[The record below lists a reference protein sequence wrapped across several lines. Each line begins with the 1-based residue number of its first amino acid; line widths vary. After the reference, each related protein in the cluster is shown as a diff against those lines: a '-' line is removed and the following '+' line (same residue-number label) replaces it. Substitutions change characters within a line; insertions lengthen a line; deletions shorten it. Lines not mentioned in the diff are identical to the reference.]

1 MARKLPPK
9 KQKTPG
15 FRNAVHA
22 SKGQWPHVGR
32 FACLKSLNGLLYEC
46 EIPMINYIECSYHTK
61 KKRTMGFLSDLN
73 SATYNSCYS
82 SSTNVTLSP
91 INNCSFLRL
100 TVH

>member
-46 EIPMINYIECSYHTK
+46 EIPMINYIECSYHK
-61 KKRTMGFLSDLN
+61 KKKTHNGISIR
-73 SATYNSCYS
+73 
-82 SSTNVTLSP
+82 P
-91 INNCSFLRL
+91 
-100 TVH
+100 